1 MEHMATFAENK
12 KARFDFE
19 LLDTFEAGI
28 SLEGFEVKAIRAG
41 RADLTGAHV
50 VVRGGEAFLI
60 GSKVAPLQLK
70 NTPPNYEPDR
80 TRRLLLNKK
89 ELDQLSAGESKRGL
103 TIVAVSLYNKGRV
116 IKLSLAIAKG
126 KKKFDKRESI
136 KSRDTK
142 REMERTLKTQR

>member
-1 MEHMATFAENK
+1 MERMATFAENK

-19 LLDTFEAGI
+19 LLDGFEAGI
-28 SLEGFEVKAIRAG
+28 VLEGFEVKAVRAG
-41 RADLTGAHV
+41 RVDLTGAHV
-50 VVRGGEAFLI
+50 VVRGGEAFLMGAKI
-60 GSKVAPLQLK
+60 TPLQSK
-70 NTPPNYEPDR
+70 NTPDKYEADHA
-80 TRRLLLNKK
+80 RRLLLNKK
-89 ELDQLSAGESKRGL
+89 ELNELAAGESKRGL
-103 TIVAVSLYNKGRV
+103 TIVAVSLYNKGRH